1 MNNKNTQM
9 IGETFVN
16 KINQLRQENNLKPV
30 PPDYILM
37 IIDKYPF
44 NHKHLV
50 VDNPEL
56 QEMLTSLPL
65 NQLKYLAMS
74 KYGCN

>member
-1 MNNKNTQM
+1 MKNKHTQM

-16 KINQLRQENNLKPV
+16 KINQLRKENNLKPV
-30 PPDYILM
+30 PPDYILT

-44 NHKHLV
+44 DHKHLV

-56 QEMLTSLPL
+56 QEMLISLPV
-65 NQLKYLAMS
+65 NQVNNPYL
-74 KYGCN
+74 